1 MENKPRAYTEEEVR
15 GQFINHLNSL
25 IDYWLEQKSVQT
37 EKQKMQGLVFS
48 ILNIFDGNTFAL
60 PAIDLVLSPNVSDKE
75 YHIQN
80 DENWYEKGMV
90 INNCQLHE
98 LFCKKS

>member
-15 GQFINHLNSL
+15 KQFINHLNDL
-25 IDYWLEQKSVQT
+25 IDYWSSNQYKT
-37 EKQKMQGLVFS
+37 EKEKMQGLVFS
-48 ILNIFDGNTFAL
+48 ILNIFDGNTCGL
-60 PAIDLVLSPNVSDKE
+60 PAIDLVLSPHVSDKE

-90 INNCQLHE
+90 INNCPLHE
-98 LFCKKS
+98 LFYKKS